1 MRRLDEAEL
10 ANPWWTIW
18 FRPRRT
24 VRWIVDGQV
33 PPNWMPVVVLGAVG
47 VLLNV
52 VNAWLAI
59 PAAPR
64 VALARW
70 SLISLLTML
79 FWVLCGPFVLALYGR
94 RRGGVGNSRQLRHA
108 LAWSYAPIAVSTL
121 SWIPLWI
128 ITDGAA
134 YSVEFALDGPLR
146 FVALLLFLAISVA
159 RVWSLVIA
167 VVAVAEVQEFSL
179 WRAFDSLFL
188 LFVLT
193 LIASLS
199 LIVVVL
205 RLTRMLAA

>member
-1 MRRLDEAEL
+1 MRRISEAEL
-10 ANPWWTIW
+10 ANAWWTIW
-18 FRPRRT
+18 FRPRWT

-33 PPNWMPVVVLGAVG
+33 PPNWMPVVGLGAVG
-47 VLLNV
+47 VLLDV
-52 VNAWLAI
+52 VNGWLAI

-64 VALARW
+64 VDLARW

-79 FWVLCGPFVLALYGR
+79 FWVLCGPFVLALYGH

-108 LAWSYAPIAVSTL
+108 LAWSYAPIAVSSL
-121 SWIPLWI
+121 CWIPLWI

-134 YSVEFALDGPLR
+134 YSVEVVPDGPLP

-159 RVWSLVIA
+159 HTWSLVIA
-167 VVAVAEVQEFSL
+167 VVAVAEVQQFSL

-193 LIASLS
+193 LIVSISLF
-199 LIVVVL
+199 VVVL
-205 RLTRMLAA
+205 RLTRTLAA

>member
-1 MRRLDEAEL
+1 MRRFDEAEL

-33 PPNWMPVVVLGAVG
+33 PPNWMPVLVLGAVG

-121 SWIPLWI
+121 PWIPLWI

-134 YSVEFALDGPLR
+134 SQSSSPSTGHFGSSRSCCFSPFRLPTFGAWLSP
-146 FVALLLFLAISVA
+146 
-159 RVWSLVIA
+159 SLPS
-167 VVAVAEVQEFSL
+167 QKSS
-179 WRAFDSLFL
+179 DSRYGVRSTVCFYC
-188 LFVLT
+188 
-193 LIASLS
+193 SS
-199 LIVVVL
+199 SPSSH
-205 RLTRMLAA
+205 RYRSSW